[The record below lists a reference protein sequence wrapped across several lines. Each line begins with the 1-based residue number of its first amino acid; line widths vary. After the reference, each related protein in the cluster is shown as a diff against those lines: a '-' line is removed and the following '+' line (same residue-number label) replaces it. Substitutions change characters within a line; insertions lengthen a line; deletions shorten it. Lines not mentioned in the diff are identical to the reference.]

1 MFIKKQGIGWVRLVG
16 WVEICVD
23 MKDKVEETVK
33 SQEASQENGSKFVF
47 ILPVIFLRVSET
59 EADKKKYTKLQKM

>member
-33 SQEASQENGSKFVF
+33 SQEASQEKGSQFVF
-47 ILPVIFLRVSET
+47 ILPIIFLRF
-59 EADKKKYTKLQKM
+59 